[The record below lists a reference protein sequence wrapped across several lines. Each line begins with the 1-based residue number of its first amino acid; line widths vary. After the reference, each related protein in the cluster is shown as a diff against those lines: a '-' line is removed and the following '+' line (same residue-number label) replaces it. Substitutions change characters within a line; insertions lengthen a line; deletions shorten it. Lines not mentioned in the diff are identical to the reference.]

1 MTATFVSPAKVD
13 EARLNEAMGWFAR
26 AHGRTHDPGMAPLDD
41 ASWRTVA
48 FTHKPDLR
56 SVPRPYPETGRW
68 IGSLHSSGTTAEP
81 VFSPWSEVDQHIADT
96 TAREIHAWCPSIR
109 GARCAVIAP
118 GPPLAVA
125 HFMLRE
131 IELSGGLPWLVEPG
145 EPERIWRTLMDNGI
159 EVVFTLPLVASRLI
173 EYFQATRRRS
183 PAGVSVVFCAGDVL
197 SPARQSMLAAMWE
210 ARVLNM
216 FGCSELFGPLA
227 GPGEGGHP
235 LVWRCEPVA
244 VEAINPASMSPCRVG
259 ERGVL
264 VVTALWPKARPLQ
277 RYWTDDTVEVTQTA
291 GVDGVFGF
299 HYIGRPSSVLKTH
312 CGQVALRDIDDLLL
326 GSGVCGLEWLVHQ
339 TPEGLCVRSEMLTRA
354 AGAVRQLTEA
364 LTETLGGPVEFV
376 PQEPWSLPRATPK
389 FCVATTAI

>member
-1 MTATFVSPAKVD
+1 VTATFVSPAHVD
-13 EARLNEAMGWFAR
+13 AARLDEAMGWFTR
-26 AHGRTHDPGMAPLDD
+26 AHGGTPGPGAVPLDE

-48 FTHKPDLR
+48 FTRKPDLR
-56 SVPRPYPETGRW
+56 SVPRAYPETGPLLC
-68 IGSLHSSGTTAEP
+68 SLHSSGTTAEP
-81 VFSPWSEVDQHIADT
+81 VFSPWSEVDQHVADT
-96 TAREIHAWCPSIR
+96 TAREIHARCPSIQ

-131 IELSGGLPWLVEPG
+131 IELSGGVPWLVEPG
-145 EPERIWRTLMDNGI
+145 EPERVWRTLIDQGI

-173 EYFQATRRRS
+173 EYFHATRRGS

-197 SPARQSMLAAMWE
+197 SPARQSTLAAMWE

-216 FGCSELFGPLA
+216 YGCSELFGPLA

-235 LVWRCEPVA
+235 LVWSCDPVG
-244 VEAINPASMSPCRVG
+244 VEVINPASMSPCGVG

-264 VVTALWPKARPLQ
+264 VVTTLWPKARPLQ
-277 RYWTDDTVEVTQTA
+277 RYWTDDTIEVTHTV

-299 HYIGRPSSVLKTH
+299 HFIGRPSSVLKTH
-312 CGQVALRDIDDLLL
+312 SGQVAMRDIDDLLL
-326 GSGVCGLEWLVHQ
+326 GSGVCGLEWSVRQ
-339 TPEGLCVRSEMLTRA
+339 TPEGWCVRSEMPTRT
-354 AGAVRQLTEA
+354 AGAVSQLTEA

-389 FCVATTAI
+389 FGVATTAM